1 MDILK
6 CLNLTKDIYKVNIE
20 GTHENPLYQANNI
33 AEILELTN
41 IHQSL
46 MDFDSTEK
54 VILLTKTNGGM
65 QNVTFLTEQGL
76 YRLLIRSNK
85 DISKIF
91 QKWIC
96 ENIKKI
102 RTEGEYK
109 LNPENEIDK
118 KMLESKIAYERHSTL
133 LKSFD
138 KQNVIYIC
146 KLRDENNKLLI
157 KIGST
162 QNIKERI
169 SNIACSYNNIQPY
182 VINLTR
188 VTNYIKFE
196 NYLHNH
202 DFFKNYFH
210 PIANK
215 QNKISRE
222 TYIVSDEIIRKMIK
236 IIDNDKLK
244 FENENIL
251 QIEMLKLEV
260 ESKKLELQMET
271 TKNINKDESFNV
283 LIRKINNIQQVVD
296 TLKLKNN
303 DTDNDTENISDK
315 IYNIKETNENI
326 KEQIENIN
334 KIIVEKN
341 KVESSPIFSEENISL
356 LSNDS
361 INTTEDSELSDSDE
375 DDIDITTIYFST
387 KKTKPGIK
395 SPLVYQYDIN
405 DLTTPLKIYDSPS
418 EVERAQEL
426 KHLEI
431 SPTPL
436 RNAAKNNTIYKG
448 FRWYFLKRDETI
460 PETILNTVQLKHKE
474 TEIKFLAM
482 IDITQTKIMA
492 VYQNQKEATKARL
505 MKCNSFHRA
514 IQNGS
519 ISSGHYWKYFDDCSK
534 EMQSEYLK
542 NNVLPEKY
550 VSKVSKKVEQICPKT
565 KQILKTYDSN
575 RDVIKLFKMSV
586 TSLKKYSESGEIH
599 NGYIWKIC

>member
-6 CLNLTKDIYKVNIE
+6 CLNVFDSSYNINIE
-20 GTHENPLYQANNI
+20 GTHENPLYKASQI
-33 AEILELTN
+33 GEILEIKN
-41 IHQSL
+41 IHDSVR
-46 MDFDSTEK
+46 DFDSTEK
-54 VILLTKTNGGM
+54 VILLSKTNGGM
-65 QNVTFLTEQGL
+65 QNVLFLTEQGL
-76 YRLLIRSNK
+76 YRLLIRSRK
-85 DISKIF
+85 DKSKIF

-118 KMLESKIAYERHSTL
+118 KMLESKIEYERHSTL

-169 SNIACSYNNIQPY
+169 ANIACSYNNIQPY
-182 VINLTR
+182 LINLTR

-202 DFFKNYFH
+202 DFFKSYSY

-222 TYIVSDEIIRKMIK
+222 TYIVSDEIIRQMIK

-251 QIEMLKLEV
+251 EIEMLKLEV
-260 ESKKLELQMET
+260 ESKKLELQMEN
-271 TKNINKDESFNV
+271 TKNSNKDESFNV
-283 LIRKINNIQQVVD
+283 LIQKINNIQEVVD
-296 TLKLKNN
+296 NLKLKNN
-303 DTDNDTENISDK
+303 ENISNE

-341 KVESSPIFSEENISL
+341 TIKDKDANTSL
-356 LSNDS
+356 SSNDS
-361 INTTEDSELSDSDE
+361 INTTEDSELSESDE

-387 KKTKPGIK
+387 KKMKPGIK
-395 SPLVYQYDIN
+395 SPYVYQYEIN
-405 DLTTPLKIYDSPS
+405 NLTTPIKIYESP
-418 EVERAQEL
+418 
-426 KHLEI
+426 
-431 SPTPL
+431 
-436 RNAAKNNTIYKG
+436 
-448 FRWYFLKRDETI
+448 
-460 PETILNTVQLKHKE
+460 
-474 TEIKFLAM
+474 
-482 IDITQTKIMA
+482 
-492 VYQNQKEATKARL
+492 
-505 MKCNSFHRA
+505 
-514 IQNGS
+514 
-519 ISSGHYWKYFDDCSK
+519 
-534 EMQSEYLK
+534 
-542 NNVLPEKY
+542 
-550 VSKVSKKVEQICPKT
+550 
-565 KQILKTYDSN
+565 
-575 RDVIKLFKMSV
+575 
-586 TSLKKYSESGEIH
+586 
-599 NGYIWKIC
+599 

>member
-1 MDILK
+1 MNILK
-6 CLNLTKDIYKVNIE
+6 CLNIIDSSYNIVIE
-20 GTHENPLYQANNI
+20 GTHDNPLYKAAQI
-33 AEILELTN
+33 GEILEIKN
-41 IHQSL
+41 IHDSIR
-46 MDFDSTEK
+46 DFDSNEK
-54 VILLTKTNGGM
+54 VLLLSKTNGGM
-65 QNVTFLTEQGL
+65 QNVLFLTEQGL
-76 YRLLIRSNK
+76 YRLLLRSRK
-85 DISKIF
+85 DNSKIF

-118 KMLESKIAYERHSTL
+118 QMLESKIAYERHSTL

-169 SNIACSYNNIQPY
+169 ANIACSYNNIQPY
-182 VINLTR
+182 LISLTK

-202 DFFKNYFH
+202 DFFKNYSY

-251 QIEMLKLEV
+251 EIEMLKLEV

-271 TKNINKDESFNV
+271 TKNNNKDETFNV
-283 LIRKINNIQQVVD
+283 LIQKINNIQEVVD
-296 TLKLKNN
+296 SLKLKNN
-303 DTDNDTENISDK
+303 DNDINNNKNTENI
-315 IYNIKETNENI
+315 KEINENI
-326 KEQIENIN
+326 KEQIENMN
-334 KIIVEKN
+334 KIILEKN
-341 KVESSPIFSEENISL
+341 QNTNENISL

-361 INTTEDSELSDSDE
+361 INTTEDSELSETLSDSDE
-375 DDIDITTIYFST
+375 DDIDMTTIYFST
-387 KKTKPGIK
+387 KKMKPGIK
-395 SPLVYQYDIN
+395 SPLVYQYEIN
-405 DLTTPLKIYDSPS
+405 NLITPIKIYDSPS
-418 EVERAQEL
+418 EVERSEEL
-426 KHLEI
+426 KHLDI
-431 SPTPL
+431 SPSPL

-448 FRWYFLKRDETI
+448 FRWYFLKRDEI
-460 PETILNTVQLKHKE
+460 PPETIPDTVELKHKE
-474 TEIKFLAM
+474 TEIKFVAM
-482 IDITQTKIMA
+482 IDITKTKIIA

-505 MKCNSFHRA
+505 MKCNSFNRA

-534 EMQSEYLK
+534 EMKDEYLK
-542 NNVLPEKY
+542 DNILPEKY
-550 VSKVSKKVEQICPKT
+550 VSKVSKKVQQICPKT

-586 TSLKKYSESGEIH
+586 TSLKKYSNSGEIH
-599 NGYIWKIC
+599 NGYIWKIS